1 MQYAAYKSIHFYII
15 RQHFSLYT
23 VNTGKKTSNK
33 KTAILK
39 KQSAIPGDG
48 TVP

>member
-1 MQYAAYKSIHFYII
+1 MDTVEA
-15 RQHFSLYT
+15 FS
-23 VNTGKKTSNK
+23 GKKILEVGGIGCAKKTNNK

>member
-15 RQHFSLYT
+15 MQHFSLYT
-23 VNTGKKTSNK
+23 VNTNNK
-33 KTAILK
+33 KTAISK

>member
-23 VNTGKKTSNK
+23 VKTSNK